1 MNLRQFIRQL
11 PRRSVRIGAP
21 LAAMLVALTITT
33 TARAQVLYGSITGNV
48 TDSSGAVVAGA
59 TVTITHKET
68 GQSRD
73 GVTDANGGYDFPT
86 LQAGTYSIK
95 VGKSGFKTVT
105 KENVAVTLNTVTR
118 ADISIEVGQVT
129 ENVLITAD
137 AAQLKTDRAEVS
149 SELTSRPLRDLP
161 VALGRNYQN
170 LFRTLP
176 GITPPENAHSI
187 PSNPSRALVFNVNGA
202 SRSSNN
208 TRIDGVSTT
217 NVWLPH
223 VTAYVPA
230 LESIETVNVV
240 TNSFDAEQGLAGGAA
255 INVQIKSG
263 TNDFHGSAFEYHA
276 NHKLNAKNFFT
287 PPDRDKNKF
296 LQNQYGGTFGGPI
309 KKDKLFF
316 FASYE
321 GTKNRQND
329 FRIVSVPTAALRAG
343 DFSNAR
349 TSAGVLV
356 PIYDSTSSSDPAT
369 RTQIR
374 DPLRATAANPLGLNI
389 IPDKS
394 IDPIVKKILPLIPLP
409 NLPGESNNYYATA
422 PFLFDR
428 WTIDSKVN
436 WTVNQKFNFWG
447 RYSILNFF
455 TVNET
460 IFGKALQ
467 GQAINSSNP
476 GTGEGKT
483 HNISF
488 GGVYTF
494 TPHFIVDAN
503 FGFVRMNTSVA
514 QSDIGENRG
523 LDFLGIPGTNGSRP
537 FEGGFPFFDL
547 DTYAD
552 YGTVDTF
559 MPYTRSDDQYQYVA
573 NATWLKG
580 SHNIRFGGDVYY
592 QLLNHTQP
600 EFSGG
605 TSVGARGGFNFA
617 AGVTQLQNST
627 IPAGAGQYN
636 SFAAFLLGAPQGRG
650 KLNLTVAPYNT
661 RNWQY
666 SLYVRDQWQINPR
679 LSISYGTRWEYFPVP
694 TRADRG
700 LERYNIDTNMM
711 EIGGVGDVP
720 EDLGVKVSKR
730 LFAPRIGIAYRPTQ
744 TFVIRAGYG
753 ITNDPYALARPMRT
767 NHPVLINFNQTG
779 ANSFTPVI
787 TGLSAGIPPVATPDL
802 GNGIIPVPSGVSVVT
817 LPDEFKRGYVQS
829 WNLTLQKELK
839 WGFVGEAGYVATRQ
853 IRQLGL
859 LDQNWAPLGTGQKGR
874 QLFSK
879 FGRTAATLLVSPVG
893 GSHYDSLQT
902 RLTRQFA
909 KGYQIS
915 ANYTWS
921 KSIGVGGA
929 DNSDNEPWI
938 KIPQF
943 FDLNRALSGFDR
955 THSFQLTNLIELP
968 FGKGRKWLSGGGVLS
983 AIAGGWQVNNIVSI
997 QSGTP
1002 FRVTDSGTS
1011 LNVDG
1016 TSDQRPD
1023 MVKSEVKILGGVG
1036 PRQKY
1041 FDTTA
1046 FQAVPNNANRFG
1058 TAGWSILRGP
1068 GITTWD
1074 FGLFR
1079 RFQVTERFDLQ
1090 FRAEAFNFTN
1100 TPIFSNPQGSFTSSA
1115 FGEISSTNENSY
1127 APNRQFR
1134 FGLRIGF

>member
-1 MNLRQFIRQL
+1 MNLLHFIRQL
-11 PRRSVRIGAP
+11 PRHFMP
-21 LAAMLVALTITT
+21 LAALLVALTVPQ
-33 TARAQVLYGSITGNV
+33 AAGAQVLYGTLTGNV

-73 GVTDANGGYDFPT
+73 GVTGANGSYDFPT
-86 LQAGTYSIK
+86 LQAGTYSVK
-95 VGKSGFKTVT
+95 VSKSGFKTVS

-118 ADISIEVGQVT
+118 ADIAVEVGQVNET
-129 ENVLITAD
+129 IVITSE

-149 SELTSRPLRDLP
+149 SELTSRPLRELP

-176 GITPPENAHSI
+176 GVTPPENAHSI

-263 TNDFHGSAFEYHA
+263 TNEFHGSAFEYHA

-287 PPDRDKNKF
+287 PQDRGKNKF
-296 LQNQYGGTFGGPI
+296 IQNQYGGTIGGPI

-329 FRIVSVPTAALRAG
+329 FRIVTVPTATIRTG

-349 TSAGVLV
+349 TPAGALV
-356 PIYDSTSSSDPAT
+356 PIYDPASSNSPAT
-369 RTQIR
+369 RTQF
-374 DPLRATAANPLGLNI
+374 ANNR
-389 IPDKS
+389 IPDNR
-394 IDPIVKKILPLIPLP
+394 IDPAVKKILPLIPLP
-409 NLPGESNNYYATA
+409 NLPGENNNYYATA

-436 WTVNQKFNFWG
+436 WTVNSKFNFWG
-447 RYSILNFF
+447 RYSILDFS

-476 GTGEGKT
+476 GAGEGQT

-488 GGVYTF
+488 GGVYTI

-514 QSDIGENRG
+514 QSDIEENRG

-552 YGTVDTF
+552 YGTIDTF

-580 SHNIRFGGDVYY
+580 AHSIRFGGDVYY

-605 TSVGARGGFNFA
+605 TSVGARGGFGFG

-636 SFAAFLLGAPQGRG
+636 SFAAFLLGTPQSMG
-650 KLNLTVAPYNT
+650 KLNLTVAPYTT

-666 SLYVRDQWQINPR
+666 SLYVRDQWQVNPR
-679 LSISYGTRWEYFPVP
+679 LSVSYGTRWEYFPVP

-700 LERYNIDTNMM
+700 LERYNINTNMM

-753 ITNDPYALARPMRT
+753 LTNDPYAMARPMRT
-767 NHPVLINFNQTG
+767 NHPVLINFNLTG
-779 ANSFTPVI
+779 VNSFTPVI
-787 TGLSAGIPPVATPDL
+787 TALSAGIPPVAAPDL
-802 GNGIIPVPSGVSVVT
+802 GNGIISVPTGVSVIT

-859 LDQNWAPLGTGQKGR
+859 LEQNWAPLGAGRNGR
-874 QLFSK
+874 QLFSR
-879 FGRTAATLLVSPVG
+879 FGRTAATVMVSPVG
-893 GSHYDSLQT
+893 NSHYDSLQT
-902 RLTRQFA
+902 RLTRNFS
-909 KGYQIS
+909 KGYQI
-915 ANYTWS
+915 ALNYTWS

-938 KIPQF
+938 KLPQF

-968 FGKGRKWLSGGGVLS
+968 FGKGKKWLSDGGVLS
-983 AIAGGWQVNNIVSI
+983 AIAGGWQINNIVSL
-997 QSGTP
+997 QSGIP
-1002 FRVTDSGTS
+1002 FRVTDSNAS

-1023 MVKSEVKILGGVG
+1023 LVKDKVEILGGVG
-1036 PRQKY
+1036 PGQKY

-1046 FQAVPNNANRFG
+1046 FRAVPNNANRFG

-1079 RFQVTERFDLQ
+1079 RFQVSERIDLQ

-1100 TPIFSNPQGSFTSSA
+1100 TPIFNNPQGSITSGA
-1115 FGEISSTNENSY
+1115 FGEISATNENSY

-1134 FGLRIGF
+1134 FGLRLGF